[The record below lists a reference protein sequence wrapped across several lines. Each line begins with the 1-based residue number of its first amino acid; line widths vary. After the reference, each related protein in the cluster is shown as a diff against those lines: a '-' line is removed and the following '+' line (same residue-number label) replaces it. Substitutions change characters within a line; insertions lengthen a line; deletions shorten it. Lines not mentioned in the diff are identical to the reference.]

1 MTLGGLSCGTTY
13 NKTPRRGTLRFEITS
28 EEDSVITEL
37 KQKVD
42 DLCEQCS
49 LENGT
54 KVYLEVVAT
63 RPNCGI
69 AFTHPLVKA
78 TRSIMSDLGVT
89 PEVNPSTG
97 DLNVLIESGHPGV
110 TLGLTTAENIGE
122 ENESIHLNS
131 LPSGI
136 AQLITLLQ
144 AIDQGLC
151 ES

>member
-1 MTLGGLSCGTTY
+1 
-13 NKTPRRGTLRFEITS
+13 
-28 EEDSVITEL
+28 
-37 KQKVD
+37 
-42 DLCEQCS
+42 
-49 LENGT
+49 
-54 KVYLEVVAT
+54 
-63 RPNCGI
+63 
-69 AFTHPLVKA
+69 
-78 TRSIMSDLGVT
+78 MSDIGVT

-97 DLNVLIESGHPGV
+97 DLNVLIEAGHPGV

-122 ENESIHLNS
+122 ENECIHLNS